1 MIDIVKV
8 KDRNQGQKKAHGLLK
23 KIVDSNTLL
32 ALSGGTSVDYQK
44 MIVVPADIIP
54 GTICVVDERFGEPFH
69 RDSNELLLKD
79 AGIKE
84 FADEECIESHK
95 ILKGKDFLETAKEYE
110 KEIEDLFLRSKK
122 KVGVMGVGSNMHTAG
137 IFPESVAVKSPNYVE
152 AEVVRDVFPKRIT
165 LTLKALGE
173 FTSFVIL
180 MFGEEKKEALKI
192 LLDTKVNDMRKFPA
206 IFYRKVPVETFLIT
220 DISI

>member
-1 MIDIVKV
+1 
-8 KDRNQGQKKAHGLLK
+8 
-23 KIVDSNTLL
+23 
-32 ALSGGTSVDYQK
+32 
-44 MIVVPADIIP
+44 
-54 GTICVVDERFGEPFH
+54 
-69 RDSNELLLKD
+69 
-79 AGIKE
+79 
-84 FADEECIESHK
+84 
-95 ILKGKDFLETAKEYE
+95 
-110 KEIEDLFLRSKK
+110 
-122 KVGVMGVGSNMHTAG
+122 MHTAG